1 MVAAAGD
8 GAAGFGATL
17 VSVYAGTPRA
27 AGLDREM
34 IVPRQSIRCTAAGL
48 VLAVLTASNAAL
60 AGPQDPLEEMLLA
73 SLNERKGVMLYI
85 AGQSVPGRVTKFTA
99 ETVELTSQQFGRIVV
114 RRDRIDA
121 VAGN

>member
-1 MVAAAGD
+1 
-8 GAAGFGATL
+8 
-17 VSVYAGTPRA
+17 VYAGTPCA
-27 AGLDREM
+27 AGLDQET

-48 VLAVLTASNAAL
+48 ALAVLAASGAAL
-60 AGPQDPLEEMLLA
+60 AAPQDPLEEMLLA
-73 SLNERKGVMLYI
+73 SLNERKGVLLYI
-85 AGQSVPGRVTKFTA
+85 AGQSVPGRVTRVTA